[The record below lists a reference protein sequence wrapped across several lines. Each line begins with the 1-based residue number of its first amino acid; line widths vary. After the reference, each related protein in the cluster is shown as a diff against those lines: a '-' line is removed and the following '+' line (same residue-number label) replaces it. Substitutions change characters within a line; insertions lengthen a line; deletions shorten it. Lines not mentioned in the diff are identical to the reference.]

1 MASNLRLHLQHC
13 FSPPSLRSYFAE
25 FISTFLFVFTAVGS
39 AISARM
45 LTPDVTSDASSLVAT
60 AVAQAFGLFAAV
72 FIAGDVS
79 GGHVNPAV
87 TFAFAVGGHIGVPS
101 AIFYWASQLLGS
113 TLACLVLH
121 FISAGQA
128 RNRRQP
134 LPSLTS
140 FRTNL
145 ASLRC
150 TYVGAGRADDED
162 RGGDD
167 RIRRGDSGGGAHVPA
182 RVHGARGRGPSRG
195 RQEGVCDDGVGLLT
209 GWAPDGRVRAGG
221 GLAHRRV
228 HEPGAVIWAGGCR
241 RGLQEPGRILG
252 RPDDRRGGRG
262 AGAPEP
268 GVPVRARAAARERG
282 NGGGGVTS

>member
-128 RNRRQP
+128 VPTTRIAAEM
-134 LPSLTS
+134 TG
-140 FRTNL
+140 F
-145 ASLRC
+145 
-150 TYVGAGRADDED
+150 GAA
-162 RGGDD
+162 
-167 RIRRGDSGGGAHVPA
+167 IL
-182 RVHGARGRGPSRG
+182 
-195 RQEGVCDDGVGLLT
+195 EGVLTFLLVYTVHVAGDPRVGGKKGFATTALGSLLVGLLT
-209 GWAPDGRVRAGG
+209 GACVLAAGSLTGASMNPARSFGPAVVG
-221 GLAHRRV
+221 GDFKNQAVYWVGPMIGAAVAALV
-228 HEPGAVIWAGGCR
+228 HQSLVFPSV
-241 RGLQEPGRILG
+241 
-252 RPDDRRGGRG
+252 
-262 AGAPEP
+262 PEP
-268 GVPVRARAAARERG
+268 RHGNVGTAA
-282 NGGGGVTS
+282 VV